1 MGRRGPA
8 IAAAAAAVL
17 AGCGGAPPRPLS
29 RAEFQKRANAAC
41 ARADAEVRALPSYLA
56 APGDAVAVTVLLA
69 DTRPILA
76 DLLRRLGQITPPAG
90 DQPAWS
96 AFLRAT
102 KAREAALAG
111 LEHAAATGDAR
122 AAGRAGQAI
131 AATSTEALAGGLG
144 LPECARSV
152 APSG

>member
-1 MGRRGPA
+1 VDRRGPV
-8 IAAAAAAVL
+8 IIVAAAVL
-17 AGCGGAPPRPLS
+17 AGCGGSPPPLS
-29 RAEFQKRANAAC
+29 RAEFQRRANAAC

-56 APGDAVAVTVLLA
+56 APGDAVAVAVLLA

-76 DLLRRLGQITPPAG
+76 DLVRRLSRLTPPAG
-90 DQPAWS
+90 DQPPWA

-102 KAREAALAG
+102 RAREAALAG

-131 AATSTEALAGGLG
+131 AGTSTEALAGGLG